1 MAYAVK
7 SEMSSANNDST
18 IEKINALIQDFS
30 NVQKGVNNF
39 ISSSKSQL
47 KGKGYNQARRKLNV
61 YIDVCNK
68 GKDICKYLLNNIVA
82 ANNTMF
88 NFMEEFETLDD
99 SKIEDL
105 RNEINRL
112 RSLENQFYGYANKV
126 DNSGEKSKLRSIAV
140 YYMNVRLY
148 GEKVLKKLEELAPT
162 DAKAFSKLDGD
173 VSNIQKYFSAIDG
186 IDSSTF
192 CPLGKQSS
200 IGVNQYTD
208 YNLAE
213 LLKNNQDITG
223 VKSKI
228 RVESE
233 LAKIPVNERM
243 NFLFPGY
250 YGIRQV
256 PTDERVVLDQLA
268 WFEAPIIDEYGNLG
282 TTKLQLHKK
291 VGDEVVQIFQE
302 MVDIGFPVKPRE
314 IAETSTYNYSGHPDK
329 LSSHATGTS
338 IDINHKQN
346 PYKNAASFRPYEDPY
361 AVTKEV
367 VEIWERHGFIWGGY
381 FHNGTFEEPY
391 DATHFTYLG
400 W

>member
-18 IEKINALIQDFS
+18 IQRISALVQDFS

-88 NFMEEFETLDD
+88 NFMGEFETLDD
-99 SKIEDL
+99 SKIENL

-126 DNSGEKSKLRSIAV
+126 EDSGEKSKLRSIAA

-162 DAKAFSKLDGD
+162 DAAAFSKLNSD
-173 VSNIQKYFSAIDG
+173 VSNIQKYFGGIDG

-192 CPLGKQSS
+192 CPFGKKSS
-200 IGVNQYTD
+200 IGFNQYTD

-213 LLKNNQDITG
+213 LLKNNQEIIGT
-223 VKSKI
+223 KPKI
-228 RVESE
+228 KVDSE

-250 YGIRQV
+250 NRV
-256 PTDERVVLDQLA
+256 PTNERVVLDQMA
-268 WFEAPIIDEYGNLG
+268 WFEAPIVDLEGNRS
-282 TTKLQLHKK
+282 TTKLFLHKK
-291 VGDEVVQIFQE
+291 VGDEVVQIFEE
-302 MVDIGFPVKPRE
+302 MADIGFPVMPRE
-314 IAETSTYNYSGHPDK
+314 SASTSTYNYSGAPDK

-338 IDINHKQN
+338 IDINAPHN
-346 PYKNAASFRPYEDPY
+346 PDRNPGSFRPYENPY
-361 AVTKEV
+361 AVTREV

-381 FHNGTFEEPY
+381 FHNGTFERPC